1 MGREGEMERERKEEM
16 RAPQLAGDSIP
27 NMANTREKEGGER
40 EEGGREGGRKGKGE
54 EGERREGGREGGRER
69 GEGRGRNVK

>member
-27 NMANTREKEGGER
+27 NMANTREKEGGR
-40 EEGGREGGRKGKGE
+40 EGGGRKGGREKGE
-54 EGERREGGREGGRER
+54 GGGRREEGRREGGREGEGRRER
-69 GEGRGRNVK
+69 KKC